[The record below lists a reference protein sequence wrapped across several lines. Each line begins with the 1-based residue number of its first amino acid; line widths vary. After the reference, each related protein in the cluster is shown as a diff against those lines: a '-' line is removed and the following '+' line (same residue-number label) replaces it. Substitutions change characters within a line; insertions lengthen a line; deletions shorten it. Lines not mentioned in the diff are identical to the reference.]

1 MIEAMETAE
10 IAAKRAEIAKK
21 LEAAERK
28 LKTQEDM
35 LKVRIRNGEALGSK
49 SIDVKYA
56 AKEVERLAK
65 ELDRLK

>member
-1 MIEAMETAE
+1 MIEEMKTAE
-10 IAAKRAEIAKK
+10 IAAKRAELAKK
-21 LEAAERK
+21 LESAKRK

-35 LKVRIRNGEALGSK
+35 LKTRIRNGEALGSK